1 MHTSVPPKGNVHGP
15 PCVRFLSHVR
25 RNSRGHET
33 LVPSDVIPRPPSS
46 DLMDAKLKLERELTS
61 ALSQVKQNLDA
72 QISDSSQQLENQ
84 FDGRLSE
91 WSSLITEQAGEKV
104 KLDLS
109 LRLQT
114 EIQNLEKNL
123 DAKLLELEGETNAKT
138 LAGELG
144 LTREVERAEKSE
156 VAGFFSTLLRS
167 RSTTQQEASSWTTT
181 RKYDESQSAF
191 LQKNCTGHDC
201 DRQQEPRSVL

>member
-1 MHTSVPPKGNVHGP
+1 MCAVQLLNRDG
-15 PCVRFLSHVR
+15 LSF
-25 RNSRGHET
+25 
-33 LVPSDVIPRPPSS
+33 VPSDIIVTPPSS

-156 VAGFFSTLLRS
+156 VAGFFSTFSKRHVDD
-167 RSTTQQEASSWTTT
+167 RSTTQQASSWTTT

-191 LQKNCTGHDC
+191 LQNNCTGHYC